1 MIFYRV
7 IMTGHTV
14 TILQVFAC
22 EYSACASGKTEQ
34 SRRRE
39 RFGVDTLFSNMPAA
53 ILKDVM
59 SGTFKSS
66 CY

>member
-1 MIFYRV
+1 
-7 IMTGHTV
+7 MTGHTV

-34 SRRRE
+34 SRRME
-39 RFGVDTLFSNMPAA
+39 GFGVDTLFSNMPAA

-59 SGTFKSS
+59 SGTL
-66 CY
+66 